1 MTELEKYEL
10 VNKCE
15 TFEELAKVIE
25 SLGNKGG
32 HIEGRTIIM
41 STKRMAAYCR
51 NFMKVPIIRVLTRK
65 FGIRQQA
72 LYIKYYKDLENSLEA
87 NNSCEP

>member
-1 MTELEKYEL
+1 MSKLKIYEA

-25 SLGNKGG
+25 SLANDDGM
-32 HIEGRTIIM
+32 IQGR
-41 STKRMAAYCR
+41 KREFNAAKMAEACR
-51 NFMKVPIIRVLTRK
+51 SFTTARAPNVLTRE

-72 LYIKYYKDLENSLEA
+72 LYIQYYK
-87 NNSCEP
+87 P